1 MRVPVYPEDLLPR
14 AAFKKL
20 AKSIQKR
27 WPGNSP
33 VQLTPA
39 QKTLSKGLGYANY
52 HDLTK
57 ESVICPRDAE
67 RPTLRAVHAQVAAA
81 ISSLLD
87 LANDTSVPRNVL
99 DAFVDTLPL
108 KSLRTFKGAASRGVE
123 VEVEVEVEVTKSRM
137 PDFNQAELCHVN
149 TTPSKSEAP
158 SYTHPP
164 ITYTRPPITHK
175 RSRRHASPLGL
186 DVFTHID
193 AIKQIVENS
202 GSLRDRS
209 LFALLE
215 KGLRMGAI
223 LDAKVSQVVSLD
235 AYRFS
240 SKEMPIEITKAKP
253 PQPLAYTAVIENYI
267 SAKNLSADDYLF
279 PGDDPTHPMLKTQVL
294 QIFRSWERQAQLPSS
309 TLTPS
314 TLRLVAVAR
323 LVASTS
329 TRSPVFER
337 VADQLN
343 HSSSSTKH
351 YVSLTATGA
360 DAPLK
365 SKR

>member
-20 AKSIQKR
+20 AKSIQIR

-33 VQLTPA
+33 VQLTLA

-52 HDLTK
+52 HDLAK

-67 RPTLRAVHAQVAAA
+67 TPTLRAVQAQVTTV
-81 ISSLLD
+81 ISSVLD

-108 KSLRTFKGAASRGVE
+108 KSLSTFKGAASRGVE
-123 VEVEVEVEVTKSRM
+123 VEVTKSPM

-149 TTPSKSEAP
+149 TTASKPEAP
-158 SYTHPP
+158 S
-164 ITYTRPPITHK
+164 YTRPPITHK
-175 RSRRHASPLGL
+175 RSRLPASPL
-186 DVFTHID
+186 DVFTDID

-223 LDAKVSQVVSLD
+223 LDAKVSQAVSLD
-235 AYRFS
+235 TYRFS

-253 PQPLAYTAVIENYI
+253 PQPLAYTAVIEKYI
-267 SAKNLSADDYLF
+267 SAENLSADDYLF
-279 PGDDPTHPMLKTQVL
+279 PGNDPTHPMSTTQVL
-294 QIFRSWERQAQLPSS
+294 QIFRSWELQAQLPRS

-314 TLRLVAVAR
+314 TLRLAAVAR

-343 HSSSSTKH
+343 HSSCSTTKH
-351 YVSLTATGA
+351 YASLTEA
-360 DAPLK
+360 DVDALLK
-365 SKR
+365 TKR

>member
-1 MRVPVYPEDLLPR
+1 M
-14 AAFKKL
+14 
-20 AKSIQKR
+20 
-27 WPGNSP
+27 
-33 VQLTPA
+33 
-39 QKTLSKGLGYANY
+39 
-52 HDLTK
+52 
-57 ESVICPRDAE
+57 ICPRDAE
-67 RPTLRAVHAQVAAA
+67 TPTLRAVHAQVAAA

-99 DAFVDTLPL
+99 DAFVDTLLL
-108 KSLRTFKGAASRGVE
+108 KSLRTFNGAASRG
-123 VEVEVEVEVTKSRM
+123 VEVEVEVTKSRM

-149 TTPSKSEAP
+149 TTPSKPEAP
-158 SYTHPP
+158 Y
-164 ITYTRPPITHK
+164 YTRPPITHK
-175 RSRRHASPLGL
+175 RLRLHASPLGL

-215 KGLRMGAI
+215 KGLRMCAI

-235 AYRFS
+235 TYRFS

-267 SAKNLSADDYLF
+267 SAENLSADDYLF
-279 PGDDPTHPMLKTQVL
+279 PGNDPTHPMSKTQVL
-294 QIFRSWERQAQLPSS
+294 QICRSWERQAQLPRS
-309 TLTPS
+309 TLTQS
-314 TLRLVAVAR
+314 TLRPVAVAR

-365 SKR
+365 TKR